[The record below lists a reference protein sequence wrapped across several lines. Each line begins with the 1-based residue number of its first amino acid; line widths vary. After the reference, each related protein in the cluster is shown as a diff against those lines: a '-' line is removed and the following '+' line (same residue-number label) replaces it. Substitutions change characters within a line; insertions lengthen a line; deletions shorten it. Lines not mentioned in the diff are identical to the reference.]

1 MSLVFSIVTPTYN
14 RATELKVLFA
24 SLNKQVGVS
33 FEWIIIDD
41 GSVDN
46 TKDSVCEFMAENICM
61 SGIKYIYQENKGKN
75 GAVNKGL
82 LSAVGEYIIIV
93 DSDDYLCDRALVR
106 IKDILDQENVSKRA
120 ELIGVSGVKLNQQQK
135 PVSFIADEPR
145 EVMSH
150 YEWFYK
156 LHRFGDRIDIYKA
169 AALQNN
175 LFNHFPKEK
184 FITEDAL
191 WLDLNGMKLYINEPL
206 LIGDYLDGG
215 LTSEYASLL
224 KRNPFG
230 SAYYYYVLLVSTDSM
245 RIKYKSA
252 MLIIY
257 YVNLAIIKNSNVF
270 AGLLSLIS
278 CPIICLI
285 KLFRK

>member
-1 MSLVFSIVTPTYN
+1 MSVIFSIVTPTYN
-14 RATELKVLFA
+14 RARELKTLFT
-24 SLNKQVGVS
+24 SLNKQTGVS
-33 FEWIIIDD
+33 FEWVIIDD

-46 TKDSVCEFMAENICM
+46 TSDSVYCFMEENVCI
-61 SGIKYIYQENKGKN
+61 SEIKYIYQENKGKN
-75 GAVNKGL
+75 SAVNKGI

-93 DSDDYLCDRALVR
+93 DSDDSLCDRALAR

-120 ELIGVSGVKLNQQQK
+120 ELIGVSGLKVNRQQK
-135 PVSFIADEPR
+135 PVSFITDKSI

-156 LHRFGDRIDIYKA
+156 RRRLGDRIDIYKA
-169 AALQNN
+169 IVLKNN

-191 WLDLNGMKLYINEPL
+191 WLDLNGVKLFINEPF

-215 LTSEYASLL
+215 LTSEYTSLL

-230 SAYYYYVLLVSTDSM
+230 SAYYYYVLLVNTDSVFT
-245 RIKYKSA
+245 KNKSA
-252 MLIIY
+252 VLIIY
-257 YVNLAIIKNSNVF
+257 YILLAIIKNSNF
-270 AGLLSLIS
+270 FTGLLSLVS
-278 CPIICLI
+278 YPIICLI
-285 KLFRK
+285 KSLRK